1 MSKRPWMAFYVR
13 DYLANTPL
21 LSLEEHGAYLL
32 LMCHYWEH
40 GHLPASAGLLH
51 KVCRCTTD
59 AERGSCDTVV
69 SQYFTL
75 DGDVL
80 RHERIDEELEKVVQ
94 ISEKR
99 VKAAKKSHEKRSAKA
114 PASAPANAD
123 TLHTTHTHTHKD
135 IKTTRQLPGE
145 AIELAK
151 RLGRWIRER
160 DPDNRSIAEGKH
172 DKTFQ
177 TWGDAIDKINRL
189 DGREWGVIQ
198 AVIDWCQQDEFW
210 QSNILSGV
218 KLRKQFNQLFLKMS
232 KEKPSQS
239 FEQGERDYGE
249 GF

>member
-13 DYLANTPL
+13 DYIANTPL

-40 GHLPASAGLLH
+40 GNIPASAGLLH

-59 AERGSCDTVV
+59 AERGACDGVV
-69 SQYFTL
+69 AQYFTL

-80 RHERIDEELEKVVQ
+80 RHERIDEELAKVVQ

-99 VKAAKKSHEKRSAKA
+99 AKAAKKSHENRSAHAHAKA
-114 PASAPANAD
+114 PAKAD
-123 TLHTTHTHTHKD
+123 TLHTSHTHKD
-135 IKTTRQLPGE
+135 IKPTRQLPDE

-160 DPDNRSIAEGKH
+160 DPDNRNLAEDKH
-172 DKTFQ
+172 EKTFQ
-177 TWGDAIDKINRL
+177 TWADAIDKLNRI
-189 DGREWGVIQ
+189 DGRNWETIQ
-198 AVIDWCQQDEFW
+198 AVIDWCQKDEFW
-210 QSNILSGV
+210 RSNILSGS
-218 KLRKQFNQLFLKMS
+218 KLRKQFGTLFLKM
-232 KEKPSQS
+232 KEENPSQS
-239 FEQGERDYGE
+239 LEHGEKDYKE